1 MNPSFISLIG
11 ILFGI
16 LGANSILFWNKKK
29 SIGLIGNSIV
39 GVYSSVLYIKIVGRI
54 FNLKTNSNSD
64 YLMIIIIFV
73 GSFIVSLIFVYLTKK
88 VLLNLKR
95 IKKE

>member
-29 SIGLIGNSIV
+29 SLGLIGNSIV
-39 GVYSSVLYIKIVGRI
+39 GVYSSVLYIKFIGRI
-54 FNLKTNSNSD
+54 FNLKTNSD

-73 GSFIVSLIFVYLTKK
+73 GSFFVGLIFVYLTKK
-88 VLLNLKR
+88 VLLKLKR
-95 IKKE
+95 IKKND